1 MSVFGEL
8 LLNEVL
14 SQEFLLTRF
23 LSGVGDCLKSVVSL
37 EGQKKDRSGQILTG
51 LKLSPLKISSV
62 VLSEALKVFSPVLRE
77 VSLVPQLWR
86 S

>member
-1 MSVFGEL
+1 MSGFGEL

-37 EGQKKDRSGQILTG
+37 EGQNRDR
-51 LKLSPLKISSV
+51 
-62 VLSEALKVFSPVLRE
+62 
-77 VSLVPQLWR
+77 
-86 S
+86 

>member
-8 LLNEVL
+8 LLSEVL

-37 EGQKKDRSGQILTG
+37 ERQKKGQMRDKYSLETG
-51 LKLSPLKISSV
+51 
-62 VLSEALKVFSPVLRE
+62 RD
-77 VSLVPQLWR
+77 
-86 S
+86 

>member
-37 EGQKKDRSGQILTG
+37 EDKKGTGQDKY
-51 LKLSPLKISSV
+51 
-62 VLSEALKVFSPVLRE
+62 
-77 VSLVPQLWR
+77 SLD
-86 S
+86 